1 MNERERERER
11 ERRLGSL
18 EQNCTKRS
26 TRFDFIL
33 IELTLNSARRS
44 LASPFIHLARNF
56 YGGREGGGEGV
67 YHSILFDEFVYA
79 FERHGRIVSKRDGKI
94 LEIFSTMLL
103 KEEIYMYIYSLDVI
117 VYGKIGTSIFYSR
130 YTNIHL
136 VSRIMTFV
144 F

>member
-11 ERRLGSL
+11 KKIGIVG
-18 EQNCTKRS
+18 TKLHEEIDPIRFHFDRADAEFRS
-26 TRFDFIL
+26 SIPRF
-33 IELTLNSARRS
+33 S
-44 LASPFIHLARNF
+44 IHSSCSEFLR
-56 YGGREGGGEGV
+56 GEGV